1 MQPKTISITI
11 YVNKNLLALK
21 NKFLFQE
28 YKINGGNDMKFLELK
43 NMIETLMENE
53 EQFDEQTLKDSK
65 ELLLEELKEKSS
77 NINEY
82 LVELKVRIESMKSLE
97 EHYKKSRK
105 TLENQM
111 EIWKNIIKGCMIT
124 LGEKKIITDTGSIT
138 VKNNPKSVKII
149 DESLVPEEFK
159 TEEISIKI
167 DKKALK
173 QRIEEGEEFEGI
185 TLEQTQS
192 ILIK

>member
-1 MQPKTISITI
+1 
-11 YVNKNLLALK
+11 
-21 NKFLFQE
+21 
-28 YKINGGNDMKFLELK
+28 MKFLELK

-82 LVELKVRIESMKSLE
+82 LVELKIRIESMKNLE

-111 EIWKNIIKGCMIT
+111 EFWKNIIKDCMIT

-138 VKNNPKSVKII
+138 VKNNPKSVKIT
-149 DESLVPEEFK
+149 DENLVPEEFK

-185 TLEQTQS
+185 TLEQSQS

>member
-1 MQPKTISITI
+1 
-11 YVNKNLLALK
+11 
-21 NKFLFQE
+21 
-28 YKINGGNDMKFLELK
+28 MKFLELK
-43 NMIETLMENE
+43 NMIETLIENE

-82 LVELKVRIESMKSLE
+82 LVELKVRTEGMKSLE

-111 EIWKNIIKGCMIT
+111 EFWKNIIKDCMIT

-138 VKNNPKSVKII
+138 VKNNPKSVKIT
-149 DESLVPEEFK
+149 DENLVPEEFK

-173 QRIEEGEEFEGI
+173 QRIEEGEEFECI

>member
-1 MQPKTISITI
+1 
-11 YVNKNLLALK
+11 
-21 NKFLFQE
+21 
-28 YKINGGNDMKFLELK
+28 MKFLELK
-43 NMIETLMENE
+43 NMIETLIENE

-82 LVELKVRIESMKSLE
+82 LVELKVRAESMKSLE

-111 EIWKNIIKGCMIT
+111 EFWKNIIKDCMIT

-138 VKNNPKSVKII
+138 VKNNPKSVKIT
-149 DESLVPEEFK
+149 DENLVPEEFK

>member
-1 MQPKTISITI
+1 
-11 YVNKNLLALK
+11 
-21 NKFLFQE
+21 
-28 YKINGGNDMKFLELK
+28 MKFLELK
-43 NMIETLMENE
+43 NMIEAFIENE

-82 LVELKVRIESMKSLE
+82 LVELKVRTESMKALE

-105 TLENQM
+105 VLENQM
-111 EIWKNIIKGCMIT
+111 EFWKNIIKECMIT

-138 VKNNPKSVKII
+138 IKNNPKSVKII
-149 DESLVPEEFK
+149 DENLVPEEFK

-185 TLEQTQS
+185 TLEQSQS

>member
-1 MQPKTISITI
+1 
-11 YVNKNLLALK
+11 
-21 NKFLFQE
+21 
-28 YKINGGNDMKFLELK
+28 MKFLELK

-82 LVELKVRIESMKSLE
+82 LVELKVRIESMKNLE

-111 EIWKNIIKGCMIT
+111 EFWKNIIKDCMIT

-138 VKNNPKSVKII
+138 VKNNPKSVKIT

-167 DKKALK
+167 DKKTLK

>member
-1 MQPKTISITI
+1 
-11 YVNKNLLALK
+11 
-21 NKFLFQE
+21 
-28 YKINGGNDMKFLELK
+28 MKFLELK
-43 NMIETLMENE
+43 NMIETLIENE

-65 ELLLEELKEKSS
+65 ELLLEELREKSS

-82 LVELKVRIESMKSLE
+82 LVELKIRIESMKNLE

-111 EIWKNIIKGCMIT
+111 EFWKNIIKDCMIT

-185 TLEQTQS
+185 TLEQSQS

>member
-1 MQPKTISITI
+1 
-11 YVNKNLLALK
+11 
-21 NKFLFQE
+21 
-28 YKINGGNDMKFLELK
+28 MKFLELK

-105 TLENQM
+105 TLENQI
-111 EIWKNIIKGCMIT
+111 EFWKNIIKDCMIT

>member
-1 MQPKTISITI
+1 
-11 YVNKNLLALK
+11 
-21 NKFLFQE
+21 
-28 YKINGGNDMKFLELK
+28 MKFLELK

-82 LVELKVRIESMKSLE
+82 LVELKVRTESMKSLE

-111 EIWKNIIKGCMIT
+111 EFWKNIIKDCMIT

>member
-1 MQPKTISITI
+1 
-11 YVNKNLLALK
+11 
-21 NKFLFQE
+21 
-28 YKINGGNDMKFLELK
+28 MKFLELK

>member
-1 MQPKTISITI
+1 
-11 YVNKNLLALK
+11 
-21 NKFLFQE
+21 
-28 YKINGGNDMKFLELK
+28 MKFLELK
-43 NMIETLMENE
+43 NMIETLIENE

-105 TLENQM
+105 TLENQI
-111 EIWKNIIKGCMIT
+111 EFWKSVIKDCMIT

-149 DESLVPEEFK
+149 NESLVPEEFK

-185 TLEQTQS
+185 TLEQSQS

>member
-1 MQPKTISITI
+1 
-11 YVNKNLLALK
+11 
-21 NKFLFQE
+21 
-28 YKINGGNDMKFLELK
+28 MKFLELK
-43 NMIETLMENE
+43 NMIETLIENE

-82 LVELKVRIESMKSLE
+82 LVELKIRIESMKNLE
-97 EHYKKSRK
+97 EHYKKSRR
-105 TLENQM
+105 TLESQM
-111 EIWKNIIKGCMIT
+111 EFWKNIIKDCMIT

-138 VKNNPKSVKII
+138 VKNNPKSVKIT
-149 DESLVPEEFK
+149 DENLVPEEFK

-185 TLEQTQS
+185 TLEQSQS

>member
-1 MQPKTISITI
+1 
-11 YVNKNLLALK
+11 
-21 NKFLFQE
+21 
-28 YKINGGNDMKFLELK
+28 MKFLELK
-43 NMIETLMENE
+43 NMIETLIENE

-111 EIWKNIIKGCMIT
+111 EFWKSVIKDCMIT

-138 VKNNPKSVKII
+138 VKNNPKSVKIT
-149 DESLVPEEFK
+149 DENLVPEEFK

>member
-1 MQPKTISITI
+1 
-11 YVNKNLLALK
+11 
-21 NKFLFQE
+21 
-28 YKINGGNDMKFLELK
+28 MKFLELK

-82 LVELKVRIESMKSLE
+82 LVELKIRIESMKNLE

-105 TLENQM
+105 TLESQM
-111 EIWKNIIKGCMIT
+111 EFWKNIIKDCMIT

-138 VKNNPKSVKII
+138 VKNNPKSVKIT
-149 DESLVPEEFK
+149 DENLVPEEFK

-185 TLEQTQS
+185 TLEQSQS

>member
-1 MQPKTISITI
+1 
-11 YVNKNLLALK
+11 
-21 NKFLFQE
+21 
-28 YKINGGNDMKFLELK
+28 MKFLELK
-43 NMIETLMENE
+43 NMIETLIENE
-53 EQFDEQTLKDSK
+53 EQFDEQTIKDSK

-82 LVELKVRIESMKSLE
+82 LVELKVRTESMKALE

-111 EIWKNIIKGCMIT
+111 EFWKNVIKDCMIT

-138 VKNNPKSVKII
+138 VKNNPKSIKIT
-149 DESLVPEEFK
+149 DENLVPKEFK

>member
-1 MQPKTISITI
+1 
-11 YVNKNLLALK
+11 
-21 NKFLFQE
+21 
-28 YKINGGNDMKFLELK
+28 MKFLELK
-43 NMIETLMENE
+43 NMIETLIENE

-82 LVELKVRIESMKSLE
+82 LVELKVRTEGMKSLE

-111 EIWKNIIKGCMIT
+111 EFWKNIIKDCMIT

-138 VKNNPKSVKII
+138 VKNNPKSVKIT
-149 DESLVPEEFK
+149 DENLVPEEFK

>member
-1 MQPKTISITI
+1 
-11 YVNKNLLALK
+11 
-21 NKFLFQE
+21 
-28 YKINGGNDMKFLELK
+28 MKFLELK
-43 NMIETLMENE
+43 NMIETLIENE

-82 LVELKVRIESMKSLE
+82 LVELKVRTEGMKSLE

-111 EIWKNIIKGCMIT
+111 EFWKSVIKDCMIT

>member
-1 MQPKTISITI
+1 
-11 YVNKNLLALK
+11 
-21 NKFLFQE
+21 
-28 YKINGGNDMKFLELK
+28 MKFLELK
-43 NMIETLMENE
+43 NMIETLIENE

-82 LVELKVRIESMKSLE
+82 LVELKVRTEGMKSLE

-111 EIWKNIIKGCMIT
+111 EFWKSVIKDCMIT

-185 TLEQTQS
+185 TLEQSQS

>member
-1 MQPKTISITI
+1 
-11 YVNKNLLALK
+11 
-21 NKFLFQE
+21 
-28 YKINGGNDMKFLELK
+28 MKA
-43 NMIETLMENE
+43 
-53 EQFDEQTLKDSK
+53 
-65 ELLLEELKEKSS
+65 
-77 NINEY
+77 
-82 LVELKVRIESMKSLE
+82 LE

-105 TLENQM
+105 VLENQM
-111 EIWKNIIKGCMIT
+111 EFWKNIIKECMIT

-138 VKNNPKSVKII
+138 IKNNPKSVKII
-149 DESLVPEEFK
+149 DENLVPEEFK

-185 TLEQTQS
+185 TLEQSQS